1 MWQHVLVSASSSL
14 GNYVPSSEKAPEARP
29 LFVLSQLDTNFF
41 YYGILL
47 HFIIGRII
55 GDLIPRTRNL
65 QTKFRINRNRRLSIL
80 SFYQSDE
87 LVGRITVHRTSFQ
100 LIQRTRY
107 CLSPDD
113 LACRR
118 YQRRQT
124 CIHTHLGDQRH
135 CFSNKSNCPNCFN

>member
-1 MWQHVLVSASSSL
+1 MCLFLLFLRQEIMRHHR
-14 GNYVPSSEKAPEARP
+14 EK
-29 LFVLSQLDTNFF
+29 LQKQDLFFVLSQLDTNFF

-65 QTKFRINRNRRLSIL
+65 QTKFRVNRNRRLSIL

-100 LIQRTRY
+100 LIQRARY

-135 CFSNKSNCPNCFN
+135 CFFQQVQLS

>member
-1 MWQHVLVSASSSL
+1 MHLFLLLLRQEIMRHHWKKLQKQDLF
-14 GNYVPSSEKAPEARP
+14 
-29 LFVLSQLDTNFF
+29 FVLSQLDTNFF

-65 QTKFRINRNRRLSIL
+65 QTKFRVNRNRRLSIL

-135 CFSNKSNCPNCFN
+135 CFFQQVQLS

>member
-1 MWQHVLVSASSSL
+1 MHLFLLLLRQEIMRHHR
-14 GNYVPSSEKAPEARP
+14 EK
-29 LFVLSQLDTNFF
+29 LQKQDLFFVLSQLDTNFF

-100 LIQRTRY
+100 LIQRARY

-135 CFSNKSNCPNCFN
+135 CFFQQVQLS